1 VLALRPWELDE
12 FNKLRRKR
20 KPQTAGRGVTLISRA
35 C

>member
-20 KPQTAGRGVTLISRA
+20 KPRA
-35 C
+35 AA